1 MNAMETFELESI
13 SHVQNFGWQ
22 CSRKKSVGDSLKMS
36 VTEFF
41 VLDTEIMSVVS
52 QLNEGYMIYHNDLYH
67 WSSNF
72 NLERTDLFNG
82 IKNAFVESKTMDA
95 KFIIFIFWLLF
106 EFFYDKLLKKAS
118 IWLFKY
124 PRRGSGQVF

>member
-1 MNAMETFELESI
+1 MNAIESFELESI
-13 SHVQNFGWQ
+13 SHVQNFGWE
-22 CSRKKSVGDSLKMS
+22 CSRKQSVGDSWKTS
-36 VTEFF
+36 VTKFF
-41 VLDTEIMSVVS
+41 VLDTEIMSAVS
-52 QLNEGYMIYHNDLYH
+52 QYH

-106 EFFYDKLLKKAS
+106 EFFYDKLLEKAS

>member
-1 MNAMETFELESI
+1 
-13 SHVQNFGWQ
+13 
-22 CSRKKSVGDSLKMS
+22 MS

-41 VLDTEIMSVVS
+41 VLDTEIISAVS
-52 QLNEGYMIYHNDLYH
+52 QYH
-67 WSSNF
+67 WSSIF
-72 NLERTDLFNG
+72 NLERTDLLNG

-95 KFIIFIFWLLF
+95 KFIIFILLF